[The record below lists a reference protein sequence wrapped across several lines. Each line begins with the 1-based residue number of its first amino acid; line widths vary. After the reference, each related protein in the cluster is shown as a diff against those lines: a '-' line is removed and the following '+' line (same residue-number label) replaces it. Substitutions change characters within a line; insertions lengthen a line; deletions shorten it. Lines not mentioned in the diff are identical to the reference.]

1 MSDKTT
7 KDTLFKSSRSKA
19 ETKADITDRTVKAI
33 LDDEAAKR
41 RAKTEKLRAA
51 RLAKEAENA

>member
-1 MSDKTT
+1 MTDEPT
-7 KDTLFKSSRSKA
+7 KDTLFKQTRPKA
-19 ETKADITDRTVKAI
+19 ETKAEITDRTVRAI

-51 RLAKEAENA
+51 RLAMEAEDA